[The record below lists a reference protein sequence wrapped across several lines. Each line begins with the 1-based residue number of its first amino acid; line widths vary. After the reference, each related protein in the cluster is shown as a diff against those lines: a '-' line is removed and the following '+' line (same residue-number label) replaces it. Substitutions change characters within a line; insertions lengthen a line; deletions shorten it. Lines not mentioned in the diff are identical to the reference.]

1 MIYGLLIAIGCGLVL
16 LPPGLWLLRKLRT
29 GQQVREELPSQ
40 HAKKAGTPT
49 MGGAIFIV
57 SATISS
63 LIIAKLFITITDQSV
78 FWWQLYGLWTFG
90 LIGFADDFIK
100 VVLHDPYGLPG
111 RWTVI
116 LQLAVSVPFIIL
128 NFGRLPQVFGNP
140 WVDSVFY
147 LVVIIAVVNAVNLA
161 DGLDGLATGAT
172 LITFSFM
179 MPILIA
185 TCFDTVPVIISII
198 GALAAFLIINFKPA
212 KCWMGNLGSNA
223 LGGLMVFT
231 AIYMGRIWLF
241 ALGIGLFII
250 ENLSVTIQ
258 VSWFKYTKYCTKEK
272 VGKRIFLFTPIHHH
286 FEKLGWPEVRIIL
299 VFWSVAVIFGA
310 AMLGL
315 FYLLG

>member
-1 MIYGLLIAIGCGLVL
+1 MIYGFLIAFGCGLAL
-16 LPPGLWLLRKLRT
+16 LWPGLWLLRKLHT

-49 MGGAIFIV
+49 MGGAIFV
-57 SATISS
+57 VAATISS
-63 LIIAKLFITITDQSV
+63 FLLAKLIFTVNDSSV
-78 FWWQLYGLWTFG
+78 LWWQLYGLWTFG
-90 LIGFADDFIK
+90 IIGFADDFIK
-100 VVLHDPYGLPG
+100 VVLHNPYGLPG

-116 LQLAVSVPFIIL
+116 LQLLVSIPFIWF
-128 NFGRLPQVFGNP
+128 NFGRLPGVFGNP
-140 WVDSVFY
+140 WIDSVFY

-179 MPILIA
+179 LPLIFAGNSNAVPA
-185 TCFDTVPVIISII
+185 TVSII

-231 AIYMGRIWLF
+231 AIYMGNIWFF
-241 ALGIGLFII
+241 AVGIGLFII

-258 VSWFKYTKYCTKEK
+258 VSWFKYTKYCTRER

-286 FEKLGWPEVRIIL
+286 FEKLGWPEVRI
-299 VFWSVAVIFGA
+299 VVIFWFVSAFFGA
-310 AMLGL
+310 LMLAL
-315 FYLLG
+315 FYLL